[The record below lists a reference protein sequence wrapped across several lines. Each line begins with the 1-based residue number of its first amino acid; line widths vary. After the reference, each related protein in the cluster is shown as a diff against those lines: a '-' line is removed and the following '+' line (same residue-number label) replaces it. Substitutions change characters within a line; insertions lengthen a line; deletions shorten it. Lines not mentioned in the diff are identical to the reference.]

1 MGKECNSLK
10 EALDITFDKYGYK
23 KTEGFYENFLKTIMQ
38 GRYDYITSDFG
49 ARKYVM
55 ENNNDFTKLLNNNC
69 YEFFK
74 KLILNNKYINNS
86 SVLKKIVDTFD
97 KIEQEIKNKILL

>member
-1 MGKECNSLK
+1 MEKRCNSLK

-55 ENNNDFTKLLNNNC
+55 ENNNLINGINEL
-69 YEFFK
+69 YEEAMNGQERMIGFEEVSLDSK
-74 KLILNNKYINNS
+74 ISYIS
-86 SVLKKIVDTFD
+86 SHLAYEASKEEMVR
-97 KIEQEIKNKILL
+97 